1 MAAAEAA
8 AVGRGTMWASESL
21 PCHADGVVS
30 PRGGARVD
38 HKKKERERQMWQEK
52 GDAGTGH
59 PFVVLPQ
66 PTPPKPSHTHDLK
79 ITQLARSFYICDAN
93 DCRLKPIRVLPPPSR
108 AEIH

>member
-1 MAAAEAA
+1 MWQQQRQQQRGVHH
-8 AVGRGTMWASESL
+8 VGVRVLAL

-38 HKKKERERQMWQEK
+38 HKKKERERKVWQEK

-66 PTPPKPSHTHDLK
+66 PTPQHPPTHMTSK
-79 ITQLARSFYICDAN
+79 
-93 DCRLKPIRVLPPPSR
+93 
-108 AEIH
+108 